1 MKNLTERTDIK
12 AQGLKFPLSQFKK
25 KAPNFMALL
34 GIFLDELQL
43 AETAI
48 TQGVTKRY
56 IANAEGWSLE
66 QWGDLVGMP
75 RPLNGAAADSDS
87 AYRVLILG
95 QIAANMSYGTLPD
108 LYAIMGALQLTQVK
122 LFDVYPASITVNFL
136 GNSIISDTTWVR
148 DILERAT
155 HPVQFD
161 ITRHTE
167 TPLGLAGDLSGY
179 GIGIGE
185 IGEGA

>member
-1 MKNLTERTDIK
+1 MKNLTERTNVKEI
-12 AQGLKFPLSQFKK
+12 GLKLPLSQFKK

-34 GIFLDELQL
+34 GIFFDELQL

-56 IANAEGWSLE
+56 IANAEGWALE
-66 QWGDLVGMP
+66 QWGNLVGMP
-75 RPLNGAAADSDS
+75 RPLTGTASTSDP
-87 AYRVLILG
+87 AYRVLVLG
-95 QIAANMSYGTLPD
+95 QIAANISYGTLPD

-122 LFDVYPASITVNFL
+122 IFDLYPASITVNFL
-136 GNSIISDTTWVR
+136 GNSIITDTSWVR

-155 HPVQFD
+155 HPIQFD